1 MVLRVLGISDMVLE
15 FVFDMVFVMDRVI
28 WLKFE
33 IK

>member
-28 WLKFE
+28 WLNLK
-33 IK
+33 